1 MAIFNCYVSS
11 PEGIIVWGSPL
22 SNWAL
27 AWRSFLASA
36 SRNPLVNLSRHFTF
50 TLLGCSVVVKTCQ
63 TKTLWCDYILLT
75 HPHKWCCQ
83 RPSAPLGCRF
93 GQQFSPHGRHNFAKI
108 HCSTNPFS
116 VGNQRMVLRSP
127 IFLHM
132 VFRIKIIIDQSSQYL
147 VGGYLVSTPLK
158 NDGVRELGRMTS
170 HIWHGKSFKI
180 PWFQSTSNAATRL

>member
-1 MAIFNCYVSS
+1 MVIFHSYVKL
-11 PEGIIVWGSPL
+11 PEGLSSIIVWGSPL

-36 SRNPLVNLSRHFTF
+36 SRNPLVNLSLHFTF

-93 GQQFSPHGRHNFAKI
+93 GQKFGTHGRGHNFAKI
-108 HCSTNPFS
+108 HCSTNPLSVLRESANGTSKSHFSSHGFPYQNNHWSIITISGWWYTYPSENWWSSS
-116 VGNQRMVLRSP
+116 VGKDDIP
-127 IFLHM
+127 HM
-132 VFRIKIIIDQSSQYL
+132 KWKII
-147 VGGYLVSTPLK
+147 K
-158 NDGVRELGRMTS
+158 FDGS
-170 HIWHGKSFKI
+170 KA
-180 PWFQSTSNAATRL
+180 PTRL